1 MPPARQRAPAPW
13 RKPLCKSLLW
23 CEAIS
28 VGEKSQGGCVGSW
41 GQPLTSAPTAAETPA
56 GASQPLSWHPPSFG
70 PAIDTCPH
78 LAVPLTRGF
87 GDSFRDDEP
96 QRGGMGHGGQ
106 DRLSVA
112 RGWFPSIFSIS
123 TACALGCK
131 EAKYRNTSCPKVHR
145 VFASL
150 RECPAVATGCHR
162 PGTPAIGIFNYVW
175 TLKCMLLGET
185 AAGKRGGLMWQ
196 R

>member
-13 RKPLCKSLLW
+13 RRPLCKSLLW

-41 GQPLTSAPTAAETPA
+41 GQPLISAPTAAQTPA

-70 PAIDTCPH
+70 PAITTCPH

-96 QRGGMGHGGQ
+96 QRGGMGHGRQ

-123 TACALGCK
+123 TACTHWLQRGQVP
-131 EAKYRNTSCPKVHR
+131 KYLLSKSSPGVCLSAGMPCSGHRMPSARNTCYRH
-145 VFASL
+145 FQL
-150 RECPAVATGCHR
+150 RLDTEMHVAR
-162 PGTPAIGIFNYVW
+162 
-175 TLKCMLLGET
+175 
-185 AAGKRGGLMWQ
+185 
-196 R
+196 